1 MKLIPTFAPNASAI
15 STRLNVPTFARLMF
29 AFPTRNI
36 PKPPSNSKP
45 NMNSLSLK
53 TKLAICLLFVA
64 SLPVNA
70 WTGDQVA
77 VASAHPLATEAGLE
91 VLAQGGNAFDAAVAV
106 SAALAVVEPSGSGLG
121 GGGFWLLHRESDGQQ
136 LMVDGRET
144 APQASHRDMYLDKA
158 GKPVGG
164 LSLNGPLAAGIPG
177 EPAALD
183 YLSKHYGKLPLAAA
197 LAPAIRYAEQGFP
210 LDEKLRGKLDRRINA
225 IKASPAAANI
235 FLRDGRLPA
244 TNALIR
250 QPDLAW
256 TLKQMAAHGRDGF
269 YQGAVAEK
277 LVAGTRAA
285 GGIWSIDDLKN
296 YQLAFRKPVVG
307 RYKDYRI
314 ISAAPPSS
322 GGAVMVEIFSM
333 LDKLG
338 LPADSAQRK
347 HLITEAMR
355 RAYRDRAE
363 YMGDPD
369 FVNVPVAKL
378 ISDRY
383 TSELAKSINP
393 RKATKSSDLRP
404 VIAEQYTGTDT
415 THFSVVDQEGN
426 RVSAT
431 LSINLMFGSGFVP
444 PGTGVLLNDEMDDFS
459 KKPGVPNAYG
469 LVGAEA
475 NAIAPGKRPLS
486 SMSPTFVESDQRF
499 AVIGTPG
506 GSRIISMVM
515 LAALDFMEGG
525 SAENIVAV
533 PRFHHQYLPDA
544 ISFEPNALSAAEQ
557 SSLKRMGHQL
567 SPRSSTYGNMH
578 VVVGDKRDG
587 QWQLSA
593 ASDPRGIGSAQV
605 ATAACDQ

>member
-1 MKLIPTFAPNASAI
+1 
-15 STRLNVPTFARLMF
+15 
-29 AFPTRNI
+29 
-36 PKPPSNSKP
+36 
-45 NMNSLSLK
+45 MNFLSLR
-53 TKLAICLLFVA
+53 TKLAGCLLFAA
-64 SLPVNA
+64 SLHANA
-70 WTGDQVA
+70 WNGDQVA

-91 VLAQGGNAFDAAVAV
+91 ILAQGGNAFDAAVAV

-136 LMVDGRET
+136 LMIDGRET

-158 GKPVGG
+158 GNPVRG

-183 YLSKHYGKLPLAAA
+183 YLSNNYGKLSLAAA

-210 LDEKLRGKLDRRINA
+210 LDENLRGKLKRRLSA
-225 IKASPAAANI
+225 MKEYPAAADI
-235 FLRDGRLPA
+235 FLRNGKLPA
-244 TNALIR
+244 ANTVIY

-256 TLKQMAAHGRDGF
+256 TLKQLAANGRDGF
-269 YQGAVAEK
+269 YKGAVAKK
-277 LVAGTRAA
+277 LVAGTREA
-285 GGIWSIDDLKN
+285 GGIWTLNDLEK
-296 YQLAFRKPVVG
+296 YQLAIRKPVVG
-307 RYKDYRI
+307 RYKDYRV

-322 GGAVMVEIFSM
+322 GGVVMVEIFSM
-333 LDKLG
+333 LDKIG
-338 LPADSAQRK
+338 LPSDSAKRK
-347 HLITEAMR
+347 HLIVEAMR

-369 FVNVPVAKL
+369 YVTVPVAKL
-378 ISDRY
+378 ISDDY

-393 RKATKSSDLRP
+393 NVATKSSDLRP
-404 VIAEQYTGTDT
+404 VVAEPYTGTDT
-415 THFSVVDQEGN
+415 THFSVMDQHGN

-431 LSINLMFGSGFVP
+431 LSINLMFGSGFIP

-486 SMSPTFVESDQRF
+486 SMSPTFVESEQRI
-499 AVIGTPG
+499 AVVGTPG

-525 SAENIVAV
+525 DAASMVAV

-544 ISFEPNALSAAEQ
+544 ITLEPNAISAADQ
-557 SSLKRMGHQL
+557 KALKKMGHQL
-567 SPRSSTYGNMH
+567 KSRSSTYGNMH
-578 VVVGDKRDG
+578 VVVAEK
-587 QWQLSA
+587 QANHWAVSA
-593 ASDPRGIGSAQV
+593 ASDPRGIGAAKV
-605 ATAACDQ
+605 ATAACDR

>member
-1 MKLIPTFAPNASAI
+1 MNTLSL
-15 STRLNVPTFARLMF
+15 R
-29 AFPTRNI
+29 
-36 PKPPSNSKP
+36 
-45 NMNSLSLK
+45 NSLAAGLLLVLSAPV
-53 TKLAICLLFVA
+53 LAWK
-64 SLPVNA
+64 S
-70 WTGDQVA
+70 DQVA
-77 VASAHPLATEAGLE
+77 VASAHPLATQAGLE
-91 VLAQGGNAFDAAVAV
+91 ILENGGNAFDAAVAV

-121 GGGFWLLHRESDGQQ
+121 GGGFWLLHRESDGLQ

-144 APQASHRDMYLDKA
+144 APQAAHRDMYLDSD
-158 GKPVGG
+158 GNPVRR
-164 LSLNGPLAAGIPG
+164 LSLDGPLAAGIPG

-183 YLSKHYGKLPLAAA
+183 YLSKEYGNLPLAAA

-210 LDEKLRGKLDRRINA
+210 LDEKLRGKLKRRIKA
-225 IKASPAAANI
+225 IQASPAAAKI
-235 FLRDGRLPA
+235 FLRDQQLPPV
-244 TNALIR
+244 NAVIR

-256 TLKQMAAHGRDGF
+256 VLKQMAAKGRDGF
-269 YQGAVAEK
+269 YQGQVAEK
-277 LVAGTRAA
+277 LVAGTRGA
-285 GGIWSIDDLKN
+285 GGIWTREDLKN
-296 YQLAFRKPVVG
+296 YQLALRRPVVG
-307 RYKDYRI
+307 KYKNYRVV
-314 ISAAPPSS
+314 SAAPPSS

-338 LPADSAQRK
+338 LPRTGPTRQ
-347 HLITEAMR
+347 HLIIEAMR

-378 ISDRY
+378 ISDSY
-383 TSELAKSINP
+383 TSALANSINP
-393 RKATKSSDLRP
+393 KQATPSSDLRP
-404 VIAEQYTGTDT
+404 VVAEQYTGTDT
-415 THFSVVDQEGN
+415 THFSVIDQQGN

-486 SMSPTFVESDQRF
+486 SMSPTFIESDSRI
-499 AVIGTPG
+499 AVVGTPG

-525 SAENIVAV
+525 DAASMVAL

-544 ISFEPNALSAAEQ
+544 ISFEPDAFSAAEQ
-557 SSLKRMGHQL
+557 GALTRMGHSL
-567 SPRSSTYGNMH
+567 KPRSSSYGNMH
-578 VVVGDKRDG
+578 VVVADKMADR
-587 QWQLSA
+587 WQVSA
-593 ASDPRGIGSAQV
+593 ASDPRGIGAAKV
-605 ATAACDQ
+605 TTAACDQ